1 MIALCKIINSG
12 CYISLEA
19 LLPFKVSSVLFR
31 NTSVIP
37 RCGYRFYC
45 DKEDKDT
52 NSSFE
57 TPHDSDTTIIKPQ
70 KGLDSKYKI
79 FQDADAPILLDV
91 YEEKSQLEQRSI
103 IDNEE
108 ENDKFY
114 GINLERK

>member
-19 LLPFKVSSVLFR
+19 LLPFKVSSVLVR

-114 GINLERK
+114 GINLARK

>member
-1 MIALCKIINSG
+1 MIALSKIINSG
-12 CYISLEA
+12 CYISLS
-19 LLPFKVSSVLFR
+19 FKFSRPKVLFR

-45 DKEDKDT
+45 DKESKDT

-91 YEEKSQLEQRSI
+91 YEEKSQLEQRFVM
-103 IDNEE
+103 DNEE

>member
-1 MIALCKIINSG
+1 MIALSKIINSG
-12 CYISLEA
+12 RYISLEA
-19 LLPFKVSSVLFR
+19 LLSFKFSSVLFR

-45 DKEDKDT
+45 DKEDNDT

-57 TPHDSDTTIIKPQ
+57 TPHGSDTTILKPQ
-70 KGLDSKYKI
+70 IGLDSKYKI

-91 YEEKSQLEQRSI
+91 YEEKSQLEQRGVT
-103 IDNEE
+103 DNEE